1 MKAPI
6 RAVLLASLLTMTVAA
21 PVLADPPTRT
31 YSTHSECFT
40 IDTMTFCSASETST
54 TLKEKKSGETMV
66 KMEQWFMTT
75 TQDANG
81 NIISSTEVNSSE
93 RDTVLV
99 AQGGPHFVDQNVRRT
114 DETTVDGVTSC
125 TTYRILI
132 KKEAERINEVTTTPG
147 PC

>member
-1 MKAPI
+1 MKTPI
-6 RAVLLASLLTMTVAA
+6 RAVLLASALTLTVAA

-31 YSTHSECFT
+31 NSTSSDCFT
-40 IDTMTFCSASETST
+40 VDTMTFCSESVTST
-54 TLKEKKSGETMV
+54 SLREKKSGETVV
-66 KMEQWFMTT
+66 KMDQWFMTT

-81 NIISSTEVNSSE
+81 NIISSTEMTSSE

-99 AQGGPHFVDQNVRRT
+99 AEGAPHFIDQNVRRT
-114 DETTVDGVTSC
+114 DETTVDGVTTC

-132 KKEAERINEVTTTPG
+132 KKETERINEVTTTPG